1 MNPVVL
7 IASINAALNHASPN
21 LIKDWLP
28 SITAIVVVII
38 GGILTYLS
46 TIRIEEQKRQYEL
59 KKDVYFNIMGVI
71 VDFRSENETYNELYN
86 SSKKLT
92 GDPTVP
98 LDRIK
103 RIKDLLKLLE
113 MKMKISTGEDINCI
127 FGDVIRK
134 AQNVE
139 DYQAF
144 NDAVFNQLIPAIK
157 DDLMKNQKHWWQF
170 LIK

>member
-59 KKDVYFNIMGVI
+59 KKDAYFNIMGAI
-71 VDFRSENETYNELYN
+71 VDFRRENETYNERYN

-92 GDPTVP
+92 GDPTVQ
-98 LDRIK
+98 LERIK
-103 RIKDLLKLLE
+103 RIKRFI
-113 MKMKISTGEDINCI
+113 KIAGNEDEN
-127 FGDVIRK
+127 
-134 AQNVE
+134 
-139 DYQAF
+139 
-144 NDAVFNQLIPAIK
+144 
-157 DDLMKNQKHWWQF
+157 
-170 LIK
+170 